1 MVKPKYEVEKRTQ
14 TTPFLVENSVFLFE
28 NDQSAHEFQTPNRI
42 SPDLNVLFVRHFFP
56 QKRHRQRVEQ
66 KRESTRVS
74 AVSHS
79 NWRTHWEPMQKNR
92 NQSRQ
97 RILRVRESVWRF
109 QPPLKISV
117 FARVPSF
124 LFRVWLAIGIGILS
138 PPIPFVVDTSN
149 GTLAP
154 RKEKLN
160 TGYTD
165 FSSPTKMWKM
175 HCFLYRPK
183 LL

>member
-28 NDQSAHEFQTPNRI
+28 NDKSAHEFQTQIAFLPIWTFSLCAI
-42 SPDLNVLFVRHFFP
+42 SFRRNVTDRESS
-56 QKRHRQRVEQ
+56 K

-79 NWRTHWEPMQKNR
+79 NWRTHWEPMQKIVTKAGNEFYVCGR
-92 NQSRQ
+92 ACDVSNPLQKFQSSPGY
-97 RILRVRESVWRF
+97 LAF
-109 QPPLKISV
+109 F
-117 FARVPSF
+117 FAF
-124 LFRVWLAIGIGILS
+124 DWLLALVILS
-138 PPIPFVVDTSN
+138 PPIPFVVDYSN

-165 FSSPTKMWKM
+165 FSSPTKMCKM

>member
-1 MVKPKYEVEKRTQ
+1 MKLKNEP
-14 TTPFLVENSVFLFE
+14 
-28 NDQSAHEFQTPNRI
+28 
-42 SPDLNVLFVRHFFP
+42 
-56 QKRHRQRVEQ
+56 KRHRFWSKIQFFFPRM
-66 KRESTRVS
+66 TRVLTS
-74 AVSHS
+74 SKLQIAFLPIWTFSLCAISFRRNVTDRELSKKERAHA
-79 NWRTHWEPMQKNR
+79 WVPFPIQIEEPIENRCKNNR

-109 QPPLKISV
+109 QPPPKISV
-117 FARVPSF
+117 FSRVPSF

-138 PPIPFVVDTSN
+138 PPIPFVVDNSN